1 MFGNFSFLNRI
12 IATNPDCPIK
22 EDIGDKTQLKI
33 IEVIVDEYWRE
44 IVRMKQ
50 FSHSLAFNVP
60 NLGVF
65 KIRMS
70 PLKKYVYLSI
80 KQLRR
85 LRKRIEN
92 QKLTN
97 PNFDPE
103 NSLTVKIHDDLEIK
117 VKAAWAQLNSLREII
132 ILRTIRSNHK
142 KRMYGNEDQIKV
154 TYENYDWK
162 FIDKYIKDNKD

>member
-12 IATNPDCPIK
+12 IASDSDCPIPDSIGKK
-22 EDIGDKTQLKI
+22 ERLKI

-50 FSHSLAFNVP
+50 FSHDVSFNVP

-65 KIRMS
+65 KIKMS
-70 PLKKYVYLSI
+70 PLKKYIYLSI

-85 LRKRIEN
+85 LRKRIEA
-92 QKLTN
+92 QKQAN
-97 PNFDPE
+97 PNFDPN
-103 NSLTVKIHDDLEIK
+103 NSITQKIHDDLVIK

-132 ILRTIRSNHK
+132 ILRTIRSNYHK
-142 KRMYGNEDQIKV
+142 RIHGRENEIKIL
-154 TYENYDWK
+154 YENYDWK
-162 FIDKYIKDNKD
+162 FIDLYIKSKK